1 MLALQVVPFG
11 AASIVH
17 PLLESMQCLR
27 LLVPSQTFSPC
38 GHAAAAVGVA
48 EVVARVELVV
58 LVEEVVARVE
68 LVVLVDELVV
78 ARVEELDARVEEVVA
93 RVEELDALVEEV
105 VARVEVGA
113 PP

>member
-38 GHAAAAVGVA
+38 GHATAAVGAA
-48 EVVARVELVV
+48 EVVARVELEV
-58 LVEEVVARVE
+58 LVEKVVALVE
-68 LVVLVDELVV
+68 LVALVEELVV
-78 ARVEELDARVEEVVA
+78 ARVEEVVA
-93 RVEELDALVEEV
+93 LVEELDALAEEA
-105 VARVEVGA
+105 VARVELGA